1 MTVLVLA
8 HKRILSLRS
17 PIDMA
22 RIEAWF
28 SDING
33 RGVISF
39 TLGIAAVIG
48 VLVYIGAVYA
58 SFNFTY
64 GIRAETQAIKI
75 LENVVVGQEYRVHTA
90 EANLAQD
97 NKTVL
102 ESMEKI
108 SDIIY
113 LTPDRFA
120 ANYSI
125 PYP

>member
-1 MTVLVLA
+1 MTTLILA

-17 PIDMA
+17 SIDMA

-28 SDING
+28 SDIN
-33 RGVISF
+33 RQGVISLA
-39 TLGIAAVIG
+39 LGIVACIG
-48 VLVYIGAVYA
+48 VAVYIGAMYA
-58 SFNFTY
+58 SFSFTY
-64 GIRAETQAIKI
+64 RMRTEAQTIKM
-75 LENVVVGQEYRVHTA
+75 LENAVVSQAYRVHTA